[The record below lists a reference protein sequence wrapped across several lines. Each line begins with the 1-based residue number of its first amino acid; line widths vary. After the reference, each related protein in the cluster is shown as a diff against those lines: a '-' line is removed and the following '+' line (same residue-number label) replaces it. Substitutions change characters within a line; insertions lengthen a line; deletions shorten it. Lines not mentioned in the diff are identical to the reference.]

1 VGYATFGII
10 TFFDCKKVGSHA
22 TNSLDPIKGK
32 TSNSPVAPKF
42 FSAHFFIASRNCGV
56 PAVSG

>member
-1 VGYATFGII
+1 MFGIN
-10 TFFDCKKVGSHA
+10 TFLDCKKVGSHA
-22 TNSLDPIKGK
+22 TNSLDPINGK

-42 FSAHFFIASRNCGV
+42 FTAHSLIASRSCGV